1 MQPERR
7 IHIVDDDAAVRRA
20 LTWLLDAAG
29 FAVAAYESAV
39 EFLAAAPQ
47 LAGGCIL
54 LDLRMPGIDGLEAQV
69 QLKRLGIELPLILMT
84 GEGDVPTAVQ
94 AMKAGA
100 VDFIEKPFDGDRL
113 IAAIEA
119 ALARPN
125 HSRHN
130 REAAEAAVRIASLSR
145 REREVLD
152 GLVAGRPNKVIAHE
166 LGISVRTVE
175 VHRARMLDRLGAHRL
190 ADAVRLAVLAAWT
203 ATS

>member
-1 MQPERR
+1 MLPERR

-20 LTWLLDAAG
+20 LTRLLEAAG

-39 EFLAAAPQ
+39 EFLAAVPQ
-47 LAGGCIL
+47 LVSGCIL

-69 QLKRLGIELPLILMT
+69 QLKRLGIETPLIMLT
-84 GEGDVPTAVQ
+84 GQADIPTAVR

-100 VDFIEKPFDGDRL
+100 LDFIEKPFDGDRL
-113 IAAIEA
+113 VAAIEA

-125 HSRHN
+125 HSCHN
-130 REAAEAAVRIASLSR
+130 RDAERAAVRIALLSR

-175 VHRARMLDRLGAHRL
+175 VHRARMLDRLGTHL
-190 ADAVRLAVLAAWT
+190 AGAVRLALL
-203 ATS
+203 ATSSAMS